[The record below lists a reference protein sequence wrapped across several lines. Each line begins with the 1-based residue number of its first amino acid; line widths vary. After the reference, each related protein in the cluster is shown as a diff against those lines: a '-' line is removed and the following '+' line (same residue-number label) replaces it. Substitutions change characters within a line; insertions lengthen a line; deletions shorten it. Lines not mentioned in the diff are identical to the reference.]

1 MNVRKISLVIII
13 VVIFIMIISIIYFN
27 HNKQVRLSTLSKE
40 NTLIDEN
47 QMKDDIRILAEL
59 QHMDVGDF
67 VYINNNGKDRY
78 SQYFD
83 KNGEIDNTKKVIKV
97 ILKAK
102 SSKYEKESPIEI
114 RFLMQ
119 VYLYLKQRNYNFEI
133 IAIRMLYKPKGT
145 PAFTKD
151 NVIDEY
157 IRNLDK
163 IYEEIYYK
171 GATDEDLI
179 TKMAEK
185 WIEDTG
191 YVRISY
197 K

>member
-83 KNGEIDNTKKVIKV
+83 KT
-97 ILKAK
+97 
-102 SSKYEKESPIEI
+102 
-114 RFLMQ
+114 
-119 VYLYLKQRNYNFEI
+119 
-133 IAIRMLYKPKGT
+133 
-145 PAFTKD
+145 
-151 NVIDEY
+151 
-157 IRNLDK
+157 
-163 IYEEIYYK
+163 
-171 GATDEDLI
+171 
-179 TKMAEK
+179 
-185 WIEDTG
+185 
-191 YVRISY
+191 
-197 K
+197 